1 MDLEDKIRSR
11 GSLEFLSFKEPR
23 VPGIFK
29 LQGGEYE
36 IFKDATPQDVR

>member
-29 LQGGEYE
+29 LQGGEGPWN
-36 IFKDATPQDVR
+36 F